1 MTHTRESIVFFSN
14 RFGQNQIIKYGDGM
28 KRTRVRRTLG
38 TESTARD
45 VEIKLCIILPY
56 FSALVRDTHLIY
68 LPFLRQ
74 SCVSRIMGPAQVD
87 STVVIVTKAAGIV
100 SVAGMAIAT
109 RAPLIALVWE
119 VDGVILRTVH
129 GGVRCSDWIPLWLVY
144 FVPCGLYIWS
154 DESGWVMYIR
164 SMKYWRCFK

>member
-1 MTHTRESIVFFSN
+1 MVFFSN
-14 RFGQNQIIKYGDGM
+14 RFGQNQIIKYGDSM

-68 LPFLRQ
+68 LPLLRQ
-74 SCVSRIMGPAQVD
+74 SCVSRIMVPAQVEVD

-109 RAPLIALVWE
+109 RAPLIALV
-119 VDGVILRTVH
+119 
-129 GGVRCSDWIPLWLVY
+129 
-144 FVPCGLYIWS
+144 
-154 DESGWVMYIR
+154 
-164 SMKYWRCFK
+164 

>member
-28 KRTRVRRTLG
+28 KRTQVRRTLG

-45 VEIKLCIILPY
+45 VEIKLCIIVPY

-87 STVVIVTKAAGIV
+87 STVVIKGGWDRKCCWNGNRHQSSIDR
-100 SVAGMAIAT
+100 T
-109 RAPLIALVWE
+109 RL
-119 VDGVILRTVH
+119 
-129 GGVRCSDWIPLWLVY
+129 GG
-144 FVPCGLYIWS
+144 
-154 DESGWVMYIR
+154 
-164 SMKYWRCFK
+164 